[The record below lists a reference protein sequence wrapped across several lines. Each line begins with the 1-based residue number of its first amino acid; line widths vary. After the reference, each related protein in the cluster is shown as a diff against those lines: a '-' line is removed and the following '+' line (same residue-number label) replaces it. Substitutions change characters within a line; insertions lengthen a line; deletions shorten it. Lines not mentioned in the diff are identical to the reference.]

1 MFLKTK
7 ISLLLGVVSIIL
19 VSLKGIEGSTRIFAQ
34 DAAGNVVDSTR
45 AEGAI
50 VEEQSHVTIHFC
62 DLYSEQGKSSHN
74 GYKI

>member
-1 MFLKTK
+1 MSLKTK

-34 DAAGNVVDSTR
+34 DAAGNAEDSTR

-50 VEEQSHVTIHFC
+50 V
-62 DLYSEQGKSSHN
+62 
-74 GYKI
+74 